1 MHASSLLCFGFGFL
15 TLMACPANALQ
26 PSIPMPP
33 AVIAAVKENAVAKH
47 PTDLSLQ
54 VYEMD
59 SQFNAY
65 DVLSHYQALGA
76 HGVPSSVIIQII
88 TKAKAKHGTNF
99 SLVVYE
105 IQSEVAAFRHK

>member
-1 MHASSLLCFGFGFL
+1 MNPPSAIVFGFGFL
-15 TLMACPANALQ
+15 MLFTGTVTALPPAPPL
-26 PSIPMPP
+26 PP
-33 AVIAAVKENAVAKH
+33 AVIAIVKQNAAKRH

-65 DVLSHYQALGA
+65 DVLSHYESLGA
-76 HGVPSSVIIQII
+76 HGVPAGVMTQII
-88 TKAKAKHGTNF
+88 TKAKAKHSTNF